1 MNQVTWDSL
10 LALTR
15 RLMSAYRIPI
25 DRIVG
30 HRERP
35 SGRAQGKTCP
45 GFDVAVVRDPPRQ
58 HG

>member
-1 MNQVTWDSL
+1 MWDSL

-25 DRIVG
+25 DRVVG